1 MSDAQVSGVF
11 FFLLRFVQKSC
22 SASVGVHV
30 ALQDFYGISPIFE
43 VNKQTI
49 MQIKETPL

>member
-11 FFLLRFVQKSC
+11 FLLRFVQKQLFSIC
-22 SASVGVHV
+22 WDAFGT
-30 ALQDFYGISPIFE
+30 AGLYGISPVFE
-43 VNKQTI
+43 VNHR

>member
-11 FFLLRFVQKSC
+11 FFYYIWSRNSC
-22 SASVGVHV
+22 SASGGVHL
-30 ALQDFYGISPIFE
+30 ALQDFYGISPVFE
-43 VNKQTI
+43 VNHR